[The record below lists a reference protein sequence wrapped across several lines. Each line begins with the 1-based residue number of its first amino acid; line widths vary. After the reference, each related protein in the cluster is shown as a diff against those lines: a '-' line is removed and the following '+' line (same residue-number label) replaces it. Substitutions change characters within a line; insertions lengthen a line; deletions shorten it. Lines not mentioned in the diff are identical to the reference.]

1 MKKHPNIKW
10 LRKNFLTGL
19 AIALPVFLSVALI
32 RWIFGA
38 ISNVTDILLVFIPR
52 SITHSDGGPG
62 PVYWY
67 WSLFALL
74 FAAFLITLL
83 GLATRYYVTKKLIL
97 AFDNLMS
104 KVPLLNKIYGTI
116 KQVNEAFTSSKKT
129 SFKQVVM
136 IEYPRKGTYS
146 IGFITNETVSE
157 AQDKTGENMVCVF
170 IPTTPNPTS
179 GFLVLA
185 QKDEIIKLDMSVA
198 DAIKYVVSLGSLTP
212 EIPKETTEK
221 E

>member
-52 SITHSDGGPG
+52 SITHSDGGSG

-198 DAIKYVVSLGSLTP
+198 DAIKYIVSLGSLTP

>member
-52 SITHSDGGPG
+52 SITHSDGGSG

>member
-52 SITHSDGGPG
+52 SITHSDGGSG

-157 AQDKTGENMVCVF
+157 AQDKTSENMVCVF

>member
-1 MKKHPNIKW
+1 
-10 LRKNFLTGL
+10 
-19 AIALPVFLSVALI
+19 
-32 RWIFGA
+32 
-38 ISNVTDILLVFIPR
+38 
-52 SITHSDGGPG
+52 
-62 PVYWY
+62 
-67 WSLFALL
+67 
-74 FAAFLITLL
+74 
-83 GLATRYYVTKKLIL
+83 
-97 AFDNLMS
+97 MS